1 MHHAP
6 SLREPA
12 LEKLTAKQ
20 TRAADEQLGV
30 ADRNDDFTSKFY
42 DQAHSSVNA
51 YCFTQVDGFQCQAT
65 ENGQCRVAPGKYSV
79 SDSAL
84 HSTQEGCDSQCSE
97 IV

>member
-12 LEKLTAKQ
+12 LEKITATQ
-20 TRAADEQLGV
+20 TRPADEQLGV

-51 YCFTQVDGFQCQAT
+51 YCFTQVDGFHCQGT
-65 ENGQCRVAPGKYSV
+65 ENGQCPVAQPAHSV
-79 SDSAL
+79 SD
-84 HSTQEGCDSQCSE
+84 
-97 IV
+97 

>member
-12 LEKLTAKQ
+12 LEKNTATQ
-20 TRAADEQLGV
+20 TRPADEQLGV
-30 ADRNDDFTSKFY
+30 VDRNDDFTSKFY

-51 YCFTQVDGFQCQAT
+51 YCCTEVDGFPCQAT
-65 ENGQCRVAPGKYSV
+65 ENGQWLVAPGKYSV

-84 HSTQEGCDSQCSE
+84 HSAMEGCISQC
-97 IV
+97 

>member
-51 YCFTQVDGFQCQAT
+51 YCFTQVDGFHCQGT
-65 ENGQCRVAPGKYSV
+65 ENGQCLVAQPTPSF
-79 SDSAL
+79 SD
-84 HSTQEGCDSQCSE
+84 
-97 IV
+97 